1 MTIIYSIII
10 PIFRPTEYLQ
20 KLLEEIDCQFTAE
33 TIYEII
39 LVDDSDSDASW
50 NFITTLINCPN
61 RKGIRLAK
69 NFGQHCAILAGILFA
84 KGKYIITIDDDGQ
97 HDPVELRKLMAAM
110 NDSVDVVY
118 GYALTLSHSRWRN
131 WTSQISKL
139 ILSNM
144 TGIYHMRNISAYR
157 IFRTECLKREF
168 MELGSDINID
178 VMLSWVTN
186 RFQAVGVRHHA
197 RTQGQSGY
205 SFFRLLK
212 HMSNL
217 YVGYTTIPL
226 RLVTIAGLTAFTIG
240 GFLMLYVIYVFY
252 TSDNIVP
259 GFAFTAI
266 SIMLFSGVQMI
277 SLGIIGEY
285 IARIHVATNKKPTF
299 LVKTTYS
306 QQS

>member
-1 MTIIYSIII
+1 MNIVYSIII
-10 PIFRPTEYLQ
+10 PVFRPTKYLQ
-20 KLLEEIDCQFTAE
+20 QLLKEIDCQFTAD

-50 NFITTLINCPN
+50 NFITTLINSSN
-61 RKGIRLAK
+61 RNGIRLTK
-69 NFGQHCAILAGILFA
+69 NFGQHCAILAGILCA

-97 HDPVELRKLMAAM
+97 HDPAELNKLMAAM

-118 GYALTLSHSRWRN
+118 GYALRLSHSKWRN

-157 IFRTECLKREF
+157 IIRADCLKREF
-168 MELGSDINID
+168 LGIGSDINID

-197 RTQGQSGY
+197 RRQGQSGY
-205 SFFRLLK
+205 SFFQLLK

-217 YVGYTTIPL
+217 YIGCTTIPL

-240 GFLMLYVIYVFY
+240 GFLMLYVICVFY
-252 TSDNIVP
+252 TSNNIVP

-266 SIMLFSGVQMI
+266 SIMLFSGLQMI

-285 IARIHVATNKKPTF
+285 IARIHVATNKKPIF
-299 LVKTTYS
+299 VVKTTYP
-306 QQS
+306 QQ